1 VTAATVDGRR
11 PLAAHAYAAHVNAR
25 PLVLALT
32 DGEPERR
39 LEVGEILYEEGATD
53 HSTMA
58 VLIDGRLRIG
68 VEGNRMPDVTQ
79 PGSFVGEVGALL
91 AIPRTATVVA
101 VEVSTVRIIGDPH
114 TFLTSHP
121 ELSLELARQLAGRL
135 HRLTS
140 YLGDLRA
147 QYADAGGHLEMV
159 DAILGRLATRA
170 PIEIEGGSDRSPDY

>member
-1 VTAATVDGRR
+1 MTGPAARQRITS
-11 PLAAHAYAAHVNAR
+11 PAYAAGVNGR

-39 LEVGEILYEEGATD
+39 LEIGQLLYEQGVVD
-53 HSTMA
+53 HASLA
-58 VLIDGRLRIG
+58 VLIEGRLQIS
-68 VEGNRMPDVTQ
+68 VDGNRMPDVTQ

-91 AIPRTATVVA
+91 TIPRTATVTA
-101 VEVSTVRIIGDPH
+101 AEVSTVRIVADPQA
-114 TFLTSHP
+114 FLTSHP

-170 PIEIEGGSDRSPDY
+170 PVEIDRGSDRSPDY